1 MSGGDAASAPGAVP
15 PEEEAAPQD
24 AAQEDAA
31 PRDGVLDDAV
41 PGDAVPGDTV
51 PEEGAPPQGA
61 VPSDLDA
68 FRSLLA
74 TAGSELAGTL
84 RDGLRLLARAL
95 DHTALLHPGDPGA
108 EAFTRVRDVLN
119 GLLDDTAGPAAAG
132 SVTAAYAPAEYAQT
146 EYAQTEYAQT
156 EYALPAAA
164 AVEPVP
170 EPEPDPVTDL
180 FERFRAD
187 RTVRE
192 HLGDLRPQDHPADR
206 WIALNCAMLRL
217 PRKTADAW
225 REQAARAV
233 PVSPHDPAPILL
245 PALDSEEDLL
255 LPWPAQGIR
264 GIRTAVG
271 AAPVPEV
278 AEALAPLPPQDPTGK
293 ALAALASQVLAVTE
307 LDPEALYFES
317 LTPQPRP
324 LSQPS
329 ARADHTREL
338 LTRLAAYPAALRDG
352 PARALEALV
361 AIDEALC
368 SVAHLPPAADPAS
381 WWNGLAS
388 RAHEL
393 VFALAAGLPG
403 QARVRE
409 PARRFRD
416 VRDLTEDD
424 VPMVSHAHP
433 GRVIWCLRLY
443 AEIDGVARR
452 GRVIYGVDR

>member
-1 MSGGDAASAPGAVP
+1 MNEPTPDTT
-15 PEEEAAPQD
+15 
-24 AAQEDAA
+24 
-31 PRDGVLDDAV
+31 V
-41 PGDAVPGDTV
+41 PGD
-51 PEEGAPPQGA
+51 
-61 VPSDLDA
+61 DLAA
-68 FRSLLA
+68 FRGLLA
-74 TAGSELAGTL
+74 TPDSDLAGTF

-108 EAFTRVRDVLN
+108 EPFTRVRAVLG
-119 GLLDDTAGPAAAG
+119 GLLDDPAEPVPAGPA
-132 SVTAAYAPAEYAQT
+132 PP
-146 EYAQTEYAQT
+146 
-156 EYALPAAA
+156 PAAVA
-164 AVEPVP
+164 EPAP
-170 EPEPDPVTDL
+170 EPAPDPVAVLLD
-180 FERFRAD
+180 RFHAD
-187 RTVRE
+187 RAVRE
-192 HLGDLRPQDHPADR
+192 HLGDIRRQDDPAR
-206 WIALNCAMLRL
+206 QWIAFNCALLRL
-217 PRKTADAW
+217 PRKTAESW

-233 PVSPHDPAPILL
+233 PAAPDAPAPLLL

-255 LPWPAQGIR
+255 LPWPDQGIR
-264 GIRTAVG
+264 GVRTAVG

-278 AEALAPLPPQDPTGK
+278 AQALAPVPPQDPTGK
-293 ALAALASQVLAVTE
+293 ALTALASQVLAVAE

-324 LSQPS
+324 LAQAS

-352 PARALEALV
+352 PSRALEALV

-403 QARVRE
+403 RARVRE

-424 VPMVSHAHP
+424 VPMVSQAHP

-443 AEIDGVARR
+443 SEIDGVPRR